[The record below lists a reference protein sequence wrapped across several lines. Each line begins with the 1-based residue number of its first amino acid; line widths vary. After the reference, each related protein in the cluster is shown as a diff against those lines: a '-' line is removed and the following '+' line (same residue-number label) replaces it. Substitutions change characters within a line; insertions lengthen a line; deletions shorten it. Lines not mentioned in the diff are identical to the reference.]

1 MRFQVA
7 LTLIVGQLSF
17 LLLAAPV
24 ALPQEAATI
33 KTEVRLVNLTI
44 TAAEADSGRLIPGL
58 SREDFEVLEDGIPQN
73 VEYFGKSSEVA
84 LSLGIVLDAS
94 GSQDKFVK
102 DHRRDIDAF
111 LQQTLK
117 DGDRVM
123 LTGFGSNIRLLQ
135 EFTADSKA
143 IVEAAYGYD
152 KKPGRFPMLGPVIPR
167 GFGDGSSVF
176 DAIYNT
182 IRERLAKVE
191 GGRKALLLFSD
202 GEDNSSANH
211 MLDVLEAAQRADV
224 VIYGVHYLKT
234 RQEKSTNIQGRRIM
248 DRLAKDTGGESFD
261 GTGDLRSAFATIA
274 EQLRTSYQAAYR
286 SSNVDKPGSFRNI
299 TVRTPRPGVR
309 LRHRS
314 GYFTH
319 D

>member
-191 GGRKALLLFSD
+191 GGAQ
-202 GEDNSSANH
+202 G
-211 MLDVLEAAQRADV
+211 VAA
-224 VIYGVHYLKT
+224 IL
-234 RQEKSTNIQGRRIM
+234 GRR
-248 DRLAKDTGGESFD
+248 RQLQRESHAGCTGGCPAR
-261 GTGDLRSAFATIA
+261 GCCHLRSSLLEDPAGEVHQHPGQTHNGPPGEGHWRRILRWYRRPEKRLCDNRGTVANVVSGRLPFLQCGQARVVPEHHSPHSETWRAIA
-274 EQLRTSYQAAYR
+274 PSERIFHS
-286 SSNVDKPGSFRNI
+286 
-299 TVRTPRPGVR
+299 
-309 LRHRS
+309 
-314 GYFTH
+314 
-319 D
+319 